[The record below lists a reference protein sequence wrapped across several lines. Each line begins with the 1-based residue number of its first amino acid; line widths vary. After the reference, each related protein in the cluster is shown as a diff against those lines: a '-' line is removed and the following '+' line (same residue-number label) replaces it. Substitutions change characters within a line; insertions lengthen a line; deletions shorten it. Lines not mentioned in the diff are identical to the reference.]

1 MEIYGP
7 RTAAASYKPAP
18 VYRMTNFYP
27 LYDGDND
34 QVDSVSAVKG
44 AAFQTVVPRYRLSTS
59 ETRDQ
64 GTGPA
69 FEEISALSMPV
80 VTRVNGSVSQ
90 AEGQESLSRE
100 PVGRASIER
109 APLDMFQGN
118 RIDLFA

>member
-1 MEIYGP
+1 MEIFGP
-7 RTAAASYKPAP
+7 RTAAASYRPAP

-44 AAFQTVVPRYRLSTS
+44 VAFQKVIPRYRLSTS

-69 FEEISALSMPV
+69 FEEISTSGLPV
-80 VTRVNGSVSQ
+80 MVRGTNQSYRMSN
-90 AEGQESLSRE
+90 
-100 PVGRASIER
+100 P
-109 APLDMFQGN
+109 APLDLFQGN
-118 RIDLFA
+118 KIDLFA